1 MAVNTPSPTA
11 TAQERSEA
19 NKRIH
24 TDGDA
29 VETRKTSG
37 ANATQDAE
45 AAPRPAKAGMLPQE
59 IGMLNARVPRQA
71 RCESQ
76 AHVLAAT
83 LAPGA
88 GL

>member
-37 ANATQDAE
+37 ANASNP
-45 AAPRPAKAGMLPQE
+45 AAPE
-59 IGMLNARVPRQA
+59 
-71 RCESQ
+71 
-76 AHVLAAT
+76 
-83 LAPGA
+83 
-88 GL
+88 